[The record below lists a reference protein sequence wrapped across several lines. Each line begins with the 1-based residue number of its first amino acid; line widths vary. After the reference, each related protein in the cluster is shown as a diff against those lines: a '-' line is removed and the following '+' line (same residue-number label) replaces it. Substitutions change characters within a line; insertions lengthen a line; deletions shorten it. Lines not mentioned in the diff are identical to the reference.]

1 MNDRTVYIA
10 EPTQSTHSNKK
21 EIDVPSFEQKYSWDC
36 GLACVCM
43 VLRHLGID
51 DSKIYKEDHT
61 DLDCGDSV
69 WTIDLAFLLQKY
81 GIKNRLTTTTLGVDK
96 GYGSSS
102 FYKASFT
109 KDENRVNTLF
119 QEAESKGIVVEKG
132 SVPMD
137 EILNHLEGDNLVIA
151 LVDWSYLECIW
162 CDKLGI
168 SCLTCLKRC
177 TKCCDRYQGH
187 YIVLCGFDRKKNRIF
202 YKNPSYNKDMC
213 CSRISE
219 FNLARKSY
227 GTDEDTLFIYNDT

>member
-1 MNDRTVYIA
+1 MCQTTAVVLSFVLMFQCVSCMTTGIAPVTNSTAQSTGAVTTMQSTAGITSMLPASTPAPTPSGNATTTPGNSAYQITCGNRTVYVA

-21 EIDVPSFEQKYSWDC
+21 EIDVPSFVQKYSWDC

-96 GYGSSS
+96 GYGTS
-102 FYKASFT
+102 
-109 KDENRVNTLF
+109 
-119 QEAESKGIVVEKG
+119 EAESKGIVVEKG
-132 SVPMD
+132 SVPVD

-162 CDKLGI
+162 CDKLVSI
-168 SCLTCLKRC
+168 
-177 TKCCDRYQGH
+177 Y
-187 YIVLCGFDRKKNRIF
+187 
-202 YKNPSYNKDMC
+202 MC
-213 CSRISE
+213 S
-219 FNLARKSY
+219 
-227 GTDEDTLFIYNDT
+227 G